1 MASVSGELTGGQ
13 FPKPWWTRIDNP
25 GMPISQTKNNRL
37 NTASAVILLTRVIAK
52 YFIRQNG
59 CNPRTNAIALNG
71 YGGGHILCADDS
83 ISRS

>member
-1 MASVSGELTGGQ
+1 MTARFLVTLQTLLGFYYGRVFDAGEAGEENTATISGELTGSQ

-52 YFIRQNG
+52 YFIR
-59 CNPRTNAIALNG
+59 
-71 YGGGHILCADDS
+71 
-83 ISRS
+83 